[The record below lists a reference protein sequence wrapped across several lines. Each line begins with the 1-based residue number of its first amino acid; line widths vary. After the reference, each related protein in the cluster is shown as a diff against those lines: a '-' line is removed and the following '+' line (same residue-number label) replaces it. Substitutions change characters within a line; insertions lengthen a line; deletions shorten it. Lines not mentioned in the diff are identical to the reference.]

1 MDLSGVR
8 WLTFDCYGTL
18 VDWERGILAAVRPLL
33 PGATGADIL
42 ARYAAL
48 EAEQERGAYKP
59 YREVL
64 RQVMIGLGAAYRVSI
79 SPRQAGSLPESLKNW
94 PAFDETPAVLA
105 ALQRRFKLAV
115 ISNVDDDLFSGT
127 APKLGV
133 RLDGLITAQ
142 QCRSYKPSL
151 NNFRVAME
159 RLRAGPDQILHIAES
174 RYHDIT
180 PARSLGIR
188 SVWVNRA
195 KGRPTASGE
204 SDATADLEVTALAEL
219 VRRLG

>member
-1 MDLSGVR
+1 MDLTGVR

-18 VDWERGILAAVRPLL
+18 IDWERGILAAARPLL
-33 PGATGADIL
+33 PGAADGDIL

-48 EAEQERGAYKP
+48 EAELERGAYTP

-64 RQVMIGLGAAYRVSI
+64 RQVMAGLGRAFGVSI
-79 SPRQAGSLPESLKNW
+79 SAQQAESLPESLKDW
-94 PAFDETPAVLA
+94 PAFDETPAALA

-115 ISNVDDDLFSGT
+115 ISNVDDDLFAGT

-159 RLRAGPDQILHIAES
+159 RLKAGPDQVLHIAES
-174 RYHDIT
+174 RYHDIA
-180 PARSLGIR
+180 PARNLGIR

-195 KGRPTASGE
+195 KGRPSASGGAE
-204 SDATADLEVTALAEL
+204 ATPDLEVATLAEL

>member
-1 MDLSGVR
+1 VDLSGVR

-18 VDWERGILAAVRPLL
+18 IDWERGILAVVRPLL
-33 PGATGADIL
+33 PGAADADIL

-48 EAEQERGAYKP
+48 EAEQERGKYRP

-64 RQVMIGLGAAYRVSI
+64 QRVMVGLGHASGVSI
-79 SPRQAGSLPESLKNW
+79 SPHQAEALPKSVKDW
-94 PAFDETPAVLA
+94 PAFDETPAALA
-105 ALQRRFKLAV
+105 VFQRRFKLAV
-115 ISNVDDDLFSGT
+115 ISNVDDDLFAGT

-142 QCRSYKPSL
+142 QCHSYKPSL

-159 RLRAGPDQILHIAES
+159 RLGAGPDQVLHIAES
-174 RYHDIT
+174 RYHDIA
-180 PARSLGIR
+180 PARTLGIR

-195 KGRPTASGE
+195 RGRPSASGE
-204 SDATADLEVTALAEL
+204 AEAAPDMEVATLTEL
-219 VRRLG
+219 VERLG